1 MGMVL
6 GLRRATDSQLNT
18 LLRHPRLIEE
28 FLFDEPRAAAVV
40 RTGLMDKLISTFGF
54 QRRTPVIECSREE
67 GDEID
72 LDKSWH
78 GMQFVLAG
86 SGYATG
92 GPLSFLVEEWPQI
105 GDIDVGYGPAK
116 AINAAAVSRFY
127 DALVEVDAAT
137 LRAGYDPEVMVEEEI
152 YLAEF
157 FAENP
162 EEGIKYIE
170 YWLAQLRDF
179 IKGCVARNMGVVS
192 YIS

>member
-6 GLRRATDSQLNT
+6 ALRRATDRQLNM
-18 LLRHPRLIEE
+18 LLARPKLIEE
-28 FLFDEPRAAAVV
+28 FLFEEPRLKAVEK
-40 RTGLMDKLISTFGF
+40 TGLMDKLVSSFGF
-54 QRRTPVIECSREE
+54 QRRAPVIECEREE

-72 LDKSWH
+72 FDKSWH

-92 GPLSFLVEEWPQI
+92 GPLSFLVDEWPEI
-105 GDIDVGYGPAK
+105 GNIDVGYGPAK

-127 DALVEVDAAT
+127 DALVKVDAAT
-137 LRAGYDPEVMVEEEI
+137 LRAGYNSEAMLEEDI
-152 YLAEF
+152 YLADF

-162 EEGIKYIE
+162 EEGIEYIE
-170 YWLAQLRDF
+170 YWFARLRDF
-179 IKGCVARNMGVVS
+179 VDGCVARNMGVVS

>member
-6 GLRRATDSQLNT
+6 GLRRATDSQINT
-18 LLRHPRLIEE
+18 LLKHPRLIEE
-28 FLFDEPRAAAVV
+28 FLFDEPREKAVEA
-40 RTGLMDKLISTFGF
+40 TGLMHKLVSTFGF
-54 QRRTPVIECSREE
+54 QRRNPVIECEREE

-92 GPLSFLVEEWPQI
+92 APLSFLVEEWPEI

-116 AINAAAVSRFY
+116 AIRAASVSRFH
-127 DALVEVDAAT
+127 DALLKVDATT
-137 LRAGYDPEVMVEEEI
+137 LRAGYDPEAMLEEDI
-152 YLAEF
+152 YLADF

-162 EEGIKYIE
+162 KEGIEYIE
-170 YWLAQLRDF
+170 YWFAQLREFVDC
-179 IKGCVARNMGVVS
+179 CVARNMGVVS

>member
-6 GLRRATDSQLNT
+6 ALRRATDSQLNT
-18 LLRHPRLIEE
+18 LLRHPKLIEE
-28 FLFDEPRAAAVV
+28 FLFEQPRAEAVEN
-40 RTGLMDKLISTFGF
+40 TGLMEKLVSTFSF
-54 QRRTPVIECSREE
+54 QRRVPAIECEREE

-92 GPLSFLVEEWPQI
+92 GPLSFLVEEWPEI

-116 AINAAAVSRFY
+116 AIHAAAISRFY
-127 DALVEVDAAT
+127 DALLKVDAAT
-137 LRAGYDPEVMVEEEI
+137 LRAGYKPDAMLQEDI
-152 YLAEF
+152 YLGHF

-162 EEGIKYIE
+162 EEGIDYIQFWFAE
-170 YWLAQLRDF
+170 LRNF
-179 IKGCVARNMGVVS
+179 IERCVARNQGVVS

>member
-28 FLFDEPRAAAVV
+28 LLFEEPRAAAVE
-40 RTGLMDKLISTFGF
+40 RTGLMDKLISTFGC
-54 QRRTPVIECSREE
+54 QRRAPVIECEREE

-92 GPLSFLVEEWPQI
+92 GPLSFLVEEWPEI
-105 GDIDVGYGPAK
+105 GDIVVGYGPAK
-116 AINAAAVSRFY
+116 AINAAAVSRFH
-127 DALVEVDAAT
+127 DALHKVDAAT
-137 LRAGYDPEVMVEEEI
+137 LRAGYDPEAMLEEDI

-157 FAENP
+157 FAERP
-162 EEGIKYIE
+162 EEGIE
-170 YWLAQLRDF
+170 
-179 IKGCVARNMGVVS
+179 
-192 YIS
+192 